1 MCFYSKCKFNAWS
14 IWQCISVE
22 DEMDMTPLN
31 LGMIAAYYYIN
42 YTTIGQCPHR
52 VVWEWRVL
60 FIKSNIAFRVV
71 FAQCGVFIIR
81 VCQFCEFSRIIS
93 FGDM

>member
-1 MCFYSKCKFNAWS
+1 
-14 IWQCISVE
+14 
-22 DEMDMTPLN
+22 MDMTPLN

-60 FIKSNIAFRVV
+60 FIESNIVLRVAIAHRG
-71 FAQCGVFIIR
+71 FIIIR
-81 VCQFCEFSRIIS
+81 VCQFCEFSRVIS

>member
-1 MCFYSKCKFNAWS
+1 
-14 IWQCISVE
+14 
-22 DEMDMTPLN
+22 MDMTPLN

-60 FIKSNIAFRVV
+60 FIESNIVSRVV
-71 FAQCGVFIIR
+71 YAYCGVIITWR
-81 VCQFCEFSRIIS
+81 WLHNYVDILNIWYSRLIQEQNP
-93 FGDM
+93 